1 MAQSGRFGLSLR
13 ILAVLAS
20 EPDAMHTSAEIAATL
35 SESAVMVRRCFLLLH
50 KQGLIEQRKGP
61 HGGARLK
68 LAPKQIGLG
77 DIYLATEGD
86 WLAFNE
92 PAISGLL
99 RRVREDGIE
108 AMNETTLAQVL
119 KRIRKHTAASN
130 GNGSSKRR
138 A

>member
-1 MAQSGRFGLSLR
+1 
-13 ILAVLAS
+13 
-20 EPDAMHTSAEIAATL
+20 
-35 SESAVMVRRCFLLLH
+35 MVRRCFLLLH

-68 LAPKQIGLG
+68 LPPKQIGLG
-77 DIYLATEGD
+77 DVYLATEGD
-86 WLAFNE
+86 WLALKE

-119 KRIRKHTAASN
+119 KRIRKHADAANSN
-130 GNGSSKRR
+130 GSNKRR
-138 A
+138 G